1 MASSSSSSSN
11 FRQVKPSERI
21 KAAVIER
28 QRENEASNK
37 VSAWLS
43 KSQFRPEQKS
53 SKSTVSALNETNKS
67 VSSKGPYSRK
77 EEESIIRDIVQN
89 HAYNQ
94 LKGE

>member
-67 VSSKGPYSRK
+67 VSSKAQYTRK

>member
-67 VSSKGPYSRK
+67 VLSKASYTRK